1 MSYLDWA
8 EVTDDL
14 SSALG
19 LLGDRGF
26 VVLGEPVPGSARRR
40 TLFRRRTLPA
50 PARYVQVLR
59 VDGVLTA
66 ECVGAASLGGTWEM
80 SRSTVDRLR
89 RLGWRTPGELALAGH
104 HQVTA
109 PPTPNFVV
117 HVESAEDA
125 EPTEL
130 VDLLVTSLRVLGAEP
145 DGLVLTGGP

>member
-1 MSYLDWA
+1 MPYLDWA

-26 VVLGEPVPGSARRR
+26 VVLGEAVPGSPRRR
-40 TLFRRRTLPA
+40 TLFRRRPL

-59 VDGVLTA
+59 VDDVLTA

-80 SRSTVDRLR
+80 SRSTVERLR

-104 HQVTA
+104 HHVTA

-117 HVESAEDA
+117 HVESVEDT

-145 DGLVLTGGP
+145 DELVLTGGP